1 MTLLLTLNRHMHIY
15 RDQQTAREY
24 NPLGGSVPNISLTS
38 ATVLLVG
45 VGESG
50 IEAARLCN
58 TALGMRVLGVDAR
71 RTEGSEWI
79 DGPIR
84 PPSEMDALLPEAD
97 YASNATFFV
106 FFRVVWRRAG
116 ALS

>member
-50 IEAARLCN
+50 IEAARLCK
-58 TALGMRVLGVDAR
+58 TALGMRVLGHHQGQYSPQPAAEGPAGR
-71 RTEGSEWI
+71 RT
-79 DGPIR
+79 
-84 PPSEMDALLPEAD
+84 
-97 YASNATFFV
+97 
-106 FFRVVWRRAG
+106 
-116 ALS
+116 